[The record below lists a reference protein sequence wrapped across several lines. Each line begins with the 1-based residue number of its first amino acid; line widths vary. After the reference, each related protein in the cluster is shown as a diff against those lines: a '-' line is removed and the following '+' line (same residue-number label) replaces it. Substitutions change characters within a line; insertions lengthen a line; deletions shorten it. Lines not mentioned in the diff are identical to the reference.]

1 MDYQLDYQRK
11 YLKYKAKYL
20 KSRANQYDNYGQYGG
35 QDNESGDID
44 DVFQQLVD
52 AYSQPEPE
60 QPEQPK
66 PMVGLPPAQPA
77 QPVAPAVPTQ
87 KKEKSEEDI
96 EEDIKKLLEEMSP
109 KDIPKDTPK
118 DTPKE
123 PEKPKI
129 DSHIKGPLDEIKKE
143 ILKTYKEI
151 KCCGNNINSSL
162 IKTLDPEQ
170 QKSITELKNIYSI
183 MQNSILSFGKQFNQ
197 DLDNIVDLKNLD
209 EYFSDNYI
217 PYLKNILNS
226 YHSSLKILVN
236 QLESKK
242 LPYYILRHRRDRTCN
257 IMDKDCC
264 DHTID
269 ENCFLQ
275 LANQS
280 LVRLQLPM
288 MELPKE
294 GYPNITEMNKEF
306 MDKLFEINDLKKRLD
321 AIGKKHEEFAAMGTT
336 FGSIGRK
343 SATALPPEQIVGL
356 PPAQPV
362 APKEPDVPKKQQPK
376 KKRSS
381 GFFGLFKRDS
391 SSSERSK

>member
-1 MDYQLDYQRK
+1 MDHQLDYQRK

-20 KSRANQYDNYGQYGG
+20 KYKSNQYGNHYGNQYGG
-35 QDNESGDID
+35 RDNEPADVD

-60 QPEQPK
+60 PK
-66 PMVGLPPAQPA
+66 KTQSIVGLPPAQP
-77 QPVAPAVPTQ
+77 P
-87 KKEKSEEDI
+87 KKIKEKSEEEIEGDI
-96 EEDIKKLLEEMSP
+96 EKLLEEMSP
-109 KDIPKDTPK
+109 KKDTSKKESK

-123 PEKPKI
+123 PEKPTINPK
-129 DSHIKGPLDEIKKE
+129 IKGPLDEIKKE

-151 KCCGNNINSSL
+151 RCCGNNIDSDL
-162 IKTLDPEQ
+162 VKTLDPTQRE
-170 QKSITELKNIYSI
+170 SIGKLQNIYST
-183 MQNSILSFGKQFNQ
+183 MKDKILSFGKQFNQ
-197 DLDNIVDLKNLD
+197 DLDNIVAPNDLD
-209 EYFSDNYI
+209 EYFADNYS

-226 YHSSLKILVN
+226 YHGSLQILVDL
-236 QLESKK
+236 LESKQ
-242 LPYYILRHRRDRTCN
+242 LPYYILKHQRDKMCN
-257 IMDKDCC
+257 IQDKECC

-288 MELPKE
+288 VELPKK
-294 GYPNITEMNKEF
+294 GYPNITEMNKLF

-321 AIGKKHEEFAAMGTT
+321 AISKKHEEFAAMGTS

-343 SATALPPEQIVGL
+343 SLTTLPPEQIVGL

-362 APKEPDVPKKQQPK
+362 TPKEVPKEQKK